1 MTRKTPTLSDAVYD
15 YLVAHG
21 TPPDDIQ
28 RGLIDAT
35 AKLGDDAQMQI
46 APDQGAFMTVLAR
59 LIGARKAIEIGTFTG
74 YSALCT
80 ARGLPDDGRL
90 VCCDVSNEWTRVG
103 RPFWEQAGVAGKIDL
118 KIGPAL
124 ESLAALPR
132 ERVFDMAF
140 IDADKENNA
149 NYVEALTKLIR
160 PGGVILVD
168 NTLAGGTVAD
178 ESDDS
183 ERAQIARAFNAKVA
197 ADDRFDCV
205 MLPIADGLT
214 VLRLRG

>member
-1 MTRKTPTLSDAVYD
+1 MTRKTPTLSDSVYD

-21 TPPDDIQ
+21 TPPDAIQ
-28 RGLIDAT
+28 RGLIEAT

-46 APDQGAFMTVLAR
+46 APDQGAFMTILAR
-59 LIGARKAIEIGTFTG
+59 LIGARRAIEIGTFTG

-80 ARGLPDDGRL
+80 ARGLPDEGQL
-90 VCCDVSNEWTRVG
+90 ICCDVSDEWTRVG
-103 RPFWEQAGVAGKIDL
+103 RPFWERAGVADKIDL
-118 KIGPAL
+118 RIGPAL
-124 ESLAALPR
+124 ETLAALPQ

-149 NYVEALTKLIR
+149 NYVAALVKLIR

-168 NTLAGGTVAD
+168 NTLAGGSAAD
-178 ESDDS
+178 PGDGSD
-183 ERAQIARAFNAKVA
+183 RAQIARAFNASVA
-197 ADDRFDCV
+197 ADPRFDCV

-214 VLRLRG
+214 MLRLRG

>member
-1 MTRKTPTLSDAVYD
+1 MTRKTPTLTDSVYD

-21 TPPDDIQ
+21 TPPDAIQ
-28 RGLIDAT
+28 RGLIEAT

-46 APDQGAFMTVLAR
+46 APDQGAFMTILAR
-59 LIGARKAIEIGTFTG
+59 LIGARRAIEIGTFTG

-80 ARGLPDDGRL
+80 ARGLPDEGQL
-90 VCCDVSNEWTRVG
+90 ICCDVSDEWTRVG
-103 RPFWEQAGVAGKIDL
+103 RPFWERAGVADKIDL
-118 KIGPAL
+118 RIGPAL
-124 ESLAALPR
+124 ETLAALPQ

-149 NYVEALTKLIR
+149 NYVAALVWLIR

-168 NTLAGGTVAD
+168 NTLAGGSVAD
-178 ESDDS
+178 LGDGS
-183 ERAQIARAFNAKVA
+183 ERAQIARTFNASVA
-197 ADDRFDCV
+197 ADPRFDCV

-214 VLRLRG
+214 MLRLRG

>member
-1 MTRKTPTLSDAVYD
+1 MSRKTPTLTDTVYD

-28 RGLIDAT
+28 RALIEAT
-35 AKLGDDAQMQI
+35 ARLGDDAQMQI

-59 LIGARKAIEIGTFTG
+59 LIGARNAIEIGTFTG

-90 VCCDVSNEWTRVG
+90 VCCDVSDEWTSVG
-103 RPFWEQAGVAGKIDL
+103 KPFWEQAGVAHKIEL

-124 ESLAALPR
+124 ESLKSLPQTR
-132 ERVFDMAF
+132 SFDMAF

-149 NYVEALTKLIR
+149 NYVEALTHLIR

-168 NTLAGGTVAD
+168 NVLAGGRAAD
-178 ESDDS
+178 PADDT
-183 ERAQIARAFNAKVA
+183 ERAVIARDFNAAVA
-197 ADDRFDCV
+197 CDSRFDCV

-214 VLRLRG
+214 MLRLKA

>member
-1 MTRKTPTLSDAVYD
+1 MSRKTPTLTDAVYD

-28 RGLIDAT
+28 RGLITAT

-59 LIGARKAIEIGTFTG
+59 LIGARNAIEIGTFTG

-80 ARGLPDDGRL
+80 ARGLPDEGRL
-90 VCCDVSNEWTRVG
+90 VCCDVSDEWTSVG
-103 RPFWEQAGVAGKIDL
+103 KPFWEQAGVAHKIEL

-124 ESLAALPR
+124 DSLAALPS
-132 ERVFDMAF
+132 ERIFDMAF

-149 NYVEALTKLIR
+149 NYIEALVKLIR

-168 NTLAGGTVAD
+168 NTLAGGRAAD
-178 ESDDS
+178 PSDDS
-183 ERAQIARAFNAKVA
+183 ERAIIAREFNAA
-197 ADDRFDCV
+197 IAQDPRFDCV

-214 VLRLRG
+214 MLRLRA

>member
-1 MTRKTPTLSDAVYD
+1 MTRKTPTLSDSVYD

-35 AKLGDDAQMQI
+35 TPLGDDAQMQI

-59 LIGARKAIEIGTFTG
+59 LIGATHAIEIGTFTG

-90 VCCDVSNEWTRVG
+90 VCCDVSAEWPSIG
-103 RPFWEQAGVAGKIDL
+103 RPFWERAGVAHKIDL
-118 KIGPAL
+118 RVGPAL
-124 ESLAALPR
+124 QTLAALPQ

-149 NYVEALTKLIR
+149 NYVEALVKLIR

-168 NTLAGGTVAD
+168 NVLAGGRAAD
-178 ESDDS
+178 PDDGS
-183 ERAQIARAFNAKVA
+183 ERAVIARAFNAGVA
-197 ADDRFDCV
+197 ADERFDCV

-214 VLRLRG
+214 LLRLRG